1 MYRIRIE
8 NCFKQISGRRRTDTQ
23 MVRVNVNAT
32 KEYRFRGVVPVTVQD
47 LKIRIWILLV
57 LFRSISLCKFH
68 RMH

>member
-1 MYRIRIE
+1 MYRIRIA
-8 NCFKQISGRRRTDTQ
+8 NCKFKQISGRRTDTQ

-32 KEYRFRGVVPVTVQD
+32 KEYRFRGVIPVTVQD

-68 RMH
+68 LMH